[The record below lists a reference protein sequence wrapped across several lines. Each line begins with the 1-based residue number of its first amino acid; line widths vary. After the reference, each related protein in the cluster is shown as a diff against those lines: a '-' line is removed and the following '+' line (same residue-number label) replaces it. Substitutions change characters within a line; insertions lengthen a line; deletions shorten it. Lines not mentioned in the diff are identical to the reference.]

1 MPRRSNP
8 CVRRSSS
15 NASHSTN
22 WPTASAA
29 SFIRRKTNMA
39 VYDLQ
44 EQEQLDELKT
54 WWQLHGNLVTGVILA
69 AAIGAAGW
77 QGWNWWKRSQ
87 TAEATAIYGGL
98 QQAAAA
104 HDAKRIREL
113 EGELID
119 KYGGTPYA
127 AMGALLSAKIQADAG
142 DLKNA
147 RAQLAWAAEHGAD
160 DALRHLATEPVAPL
174 AARYA
179 DLRGDIL
186 AAQGKAAEARAAY
199 EAALAKID
207 AERSGDALLDQRR
220 SGYRD
225 VLR

>member
-1 MPRRSNP
+1 
-8 CVRRSSS
+8 
-15 NASHSTN
+15 
-22 WPTASAA
+22 
-29 SFIRRKTNMA
+29 MA

-54 WWQLHGNLVTGVILA
+54 WWQMHGNLVTGVVLA

-87 TAEATAIYGGL
+87 TAEATAIYGSL

-104 HDAKRIREL
+104 HDPKRSREI

-147 RAQLAWAAEHGAD
+147 RAQLAWAAEHAFD
-160 DALRHLATEPVAPL
+160 DALRDLARLRLAGILADDNAADEALRLLATEPAAPL

-179 DLRGDIL
+179 ELRGDIL

-199 EAALAKID
+199 EAALAKSD
-207 AERSGDALLDQRR
+207 AERGSDATRDQSR
-220 SGYRD
+220 SGYHD
-225 VLR
+225 MLKVKLEALGGTAK